1 MSEYENERLAKTEE
15 RLKSDSRR
23 LDRLER
29 LADEVHIQ
37 NENIARLVVQPEFV
51 GRQLSSHEKRLA
63 NIESLPG
70 RGIRML
76 VGDYRPCF
84 RCYRRACRFV
94 ILIFREESF

>member
-23 LDRLER
+23 LDRL
-29 LADEVHIQ
+29 ADEVHIQ
-37 NENIARLVVQPEFV
+37 NENIARLVVQLEFV

-63 NIESLPG
+63 KIEGLPG

-76 VGDYRPCF
+76 VG
-84 RCYRRACRFV
+84 AVVTALASAV
-94 ILIFREESF
+94 IGGLVALLF

>member
-23 LDRLER
+23 LER

-37 NENIARLVVQPEFV
+37 NENIARLVVQLEFV

-76 VGDYRPCF
+76 VG
-84 RCYRRACRFV
+84 AV
-94 ILIFREESF
+94 ITALASAVIGGLVALLF

>member
-37 NENIARLVVQPEFV
+37 NENIARLVVQLEFV

-76 VGDYRPCF
+76 VG
-84 RCYRRACRFV
+84 AV
-94 ILIFREESF
+94 ITALASAVIGGLVALLF

>member
-23 LDRLER
+23 LDRLDRLER

-37 NENIARLVVQPEFV
+37 NENIARLVVQLEFV
-51 GRQLSSHEKRLA
+51 GKQLSSHEKRLA
-63 NIESLPG
+63 KIEGLPG

-76 VGDYRPCF
+76 VG
-84 RCYRRACRFV
+84 AVVTALASAV
-94 ILIFREESF
+94 IGGLVALLF

>member
-1 MSEYENERLAKTEE
+1 MTSLSEYENERLAKTEE

-37 NENIARLVVQPEFV
+37 NENIARLVVQLEFV
-51 GRQLSSHEKRLA
+51 GKQLSSHEKRLA
-63 NIESLPG
+63 KIEGLPG

-76 VGDYRPCF
+76 VG
-84 RCYRRACRFV
+84 AVVTALASAV
-94 ILIFREESF
+94 IGGLVALLF